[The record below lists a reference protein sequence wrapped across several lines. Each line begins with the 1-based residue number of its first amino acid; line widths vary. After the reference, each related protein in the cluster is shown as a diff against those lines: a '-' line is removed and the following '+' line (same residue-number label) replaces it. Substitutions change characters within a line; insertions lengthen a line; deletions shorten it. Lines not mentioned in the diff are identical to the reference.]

1 MGLSSSPGLSYSTF
15 VLSWTYF
22 SKILKPLLGC
32 APGNQEQQN
41 LKIAVQGVGGGGGGG
56 WRGRLYTEK
65 NAIFKNQTS
74 TQTDYYRNYTLLF
87 FLKRPEDT
95 TTIIILQFLMKE
107 YYLQ

>member
-41 LKIAVQGVGGGGGGG
+41 LKIAVQGVGGGGRMEGEVIY
-56 WRGRLYTEK
+56 WKKCYFQK
-65 NAIFKNQTS
+65 P
-74 TQTDYYRNYTLLF
+74 D
-87 FLKRPEDT
+87 
-95 TTIIILQFLMKE
+95 
-107 YYLQ
+107 

>member
-41 LKIAVQGVGGGGGGG
+41 LKIAVQGVGGGGEDGGG
-56 WRGRLYTEK
+56 GYILKKMLFSKTRLALKLITTE
-65 NAIFKNQTS
+65 
-74 TQTDYYRNYTLLF
+74 
-87 FLKRPEDT
+87 
-95 TTIIILQFLMKE
+95 TILYFSF
-107 YYLQ
+107 